1 MKVIKKINNNVAL
14 CVDNNKKELIAFGKG
29 IGFPNMPYE
38 IKDLSSIS
46 MTFYRMDQS
55 FYKLLEEIPEEVFEV
70 SAIIVKKAQMT
81 LDCSLNPNLLPGLA
95 DHIHFALKRI
105 EKYKEMKMLFSY
117 DIEQLYPA
125 ETNLARYAV
134 GLIERN
140 LCVKLPDSEIT
151 NIAMHFVNAEEEN
164 MGETNGEFQT
174 DQLIDEVTEMI
185 EQTFETEI
193 DREGFNYNRFVMHFR
208 YFLKRIIEKKQFID
222 DNGALFETL
231 KAEKPEIYDCAVQ
244 ISDRVVDQLHAE
256 ITQDEILYLMI
267 HINRII
273 KNNTIN

>member
-231 KAEKPEIYDCAVQ
+231 KAEKPETYDCAVQ
-244 ISDRVVDQLHAE
+244 IRDRVVDQLHAE